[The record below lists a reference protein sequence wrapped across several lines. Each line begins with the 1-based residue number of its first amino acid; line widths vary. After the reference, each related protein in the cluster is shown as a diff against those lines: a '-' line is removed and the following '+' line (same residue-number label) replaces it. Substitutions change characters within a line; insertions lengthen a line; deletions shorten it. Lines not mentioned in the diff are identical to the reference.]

1 MAWML
6 KAIDEGCDCRGFL
19 NWTFTDNLSPVNA
32 FRNRYGF
39 VEIDMENN
47 RNRRIKKSGDWV
59 KELMRTRCFEAEDTE
74 PEYK

>member
-1 MAWML
+1 MHL
-6 KAIDEGCDCRGFL
+6 
-19 NWTFTDNLSPVNA
+19 
-32 FRNRYGF
+32 
-39 VEIDMENN
+39 EIVMENN